1 MLKLKTAAAAAALLP
16 RLRFEVAYVKNMPHF
31 LFKLHLQF
39 IAYHTAPGRSASSNK
54 TSIFIF
60 CFCSRYVP
68 CVAQHPDLDSRP
80 NLFLQ
85 WLVHKWVLSSYGDAM
100 IMLMGNDPWWW
111 WWSEIWVDRW
121 MRRCTNFYIHC
132 TCIES
137 KNAGRASTSRPIYKP
152 ILRTGEQAKR
162 AAVGGLFFRLI
173 KSKR

>member
-121 MRRCTNFYIHC
+121 MRRGRYELLHSLHLHRIKECWAGFYFQTYLQTHLENRR
-132 TCIES
+132 TSKES
-137 KNAGRASTSRPIYKP
+137 GSGRVVLQINQ
-152 ILRTGEQAKR
+152 E
-162 AAVGGLFFRLI
+162 
-173 KSKR
+173 